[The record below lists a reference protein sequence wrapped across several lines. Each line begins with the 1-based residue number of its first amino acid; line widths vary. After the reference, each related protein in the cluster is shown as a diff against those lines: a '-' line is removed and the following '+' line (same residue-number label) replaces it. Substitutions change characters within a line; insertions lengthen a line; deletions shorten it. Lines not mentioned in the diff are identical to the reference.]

1 MSKRP
6 SQRPRPVRSGRKLAA
21 LFEAGFFK
29 ALGDPGR
36 IGILCRLATLG
47 GPATVSE
54 LAGCCPQDVS
64 VVCRHLAMLKR
75 AGILQSQKRG
85 KEVYYSVRFPEFID
99 TLRAMAN
106 ALETCCGLQRSRKK
120 RGKS

>member
-1 MSKRP
+1 M
-6 SQRPRPVRSGRKLAA
+6 AA

-36 IGILCRLATLG
+36 IGILCRLANLG
-47 GPATVSE
+47 GPATVSDV
-54 LAGCCPQDVS
+54 AACCPQDIS
-64 VVCRHLAMLKR
+64 VVSRHLAMLKN

-85 KEVYYSVRFPEFID
+85 KEVHYSVRFPEFID
-99 TLRAMAN
+99 TLRAMAD
-106 ALETCCGLQRSRKK
+106 ALETCCGPKRSRKK